1 MYAFSL
7 RAAAFFVCAFFL
19 LNRTFLPFSLL
30 PSAIVCDR
38 RVKEENLPANLVVIA
53 ACNPYRKSVS
63 TSTAGLVYQYADAA
77 ASQEELKQLAY
88 MVHPLPEIM
97 KQYVWDFGSLTSQA
111 EEQYIDRLLAR
122 CSVKQFPQAYRGFC
136 RAVHNSHE
144 FVKEN
149 EKELHGMV
157 SLRDVLRCCSLYEWF
172 MEYLRENRHAP
183 HSDVT
188 SARAIT
194 LTLAICYYFRL
205 TYVGVLALLRATAHE
220 LLIPLRACVVQEN
233 TPNQVRQQA
242 GKRLQQR
249 RPLRVRVAGRE
260 HVDSRQHGAAAR
272 HGQEP
277 SPARERVRAAGVHLQ
292 QDPCLRTCLPLR
304 ILRQFRVLN

>member
-1 MYAFSL
+1 M
-7 RAAAFFVCAFFL
+7 
-19 LNRTFLPFSLL
+19 
-30 PSAIVCDR
+30 CDR

-111 EEQYIDRLLAR
+111 EEQYIERLLAR

-172 MEYLRENRHAP
+172 MEYLRENRNAP

-205 TYVGVLALLRATAHE
+205 TYVVPCPTTSNSTRVAHYSNRA
-220 LLIPLRACVVQEN
+220 VYG
-233 TPNQVRQQA
+233 A
-242 GKRLQQR
+242 GK
-249 RPLRVRVAGRE
+249 
-260 HVDSRQHGAAAR
+260 HS
-272 HGQEP
+272 EP
-277 SPARERVRAAGVHLQ
+277 STSTSSEVPSTKTAASPPCCWTRALGFSTAWSCRPARPRTR
-292 QDPCLRTCLPLR
+292 PCARTCSCCWCASTTRSPSSYVFAPPLA
-304 ILRQFRVLN
+304 I